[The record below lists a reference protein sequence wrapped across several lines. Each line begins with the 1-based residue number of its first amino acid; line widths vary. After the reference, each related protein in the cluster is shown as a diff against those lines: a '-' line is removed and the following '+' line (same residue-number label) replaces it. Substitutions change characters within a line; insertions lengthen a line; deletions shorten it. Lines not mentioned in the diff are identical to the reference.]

1 MKSLQRINRRL
12 ARAFILQLALISLT
26 ALLGIYAAKSV
37 LEDILI
43 QQALRDEADYFWQR
57 RAQDPHAGLPNTRN
71 MTGFLQPALDPAA
84 IPGELRGLAPG
95 FHRLQSGSAFAAGY
109 VSESAGERLILVFDG
124 SRVEELAVF
133 FGMAPL
139 GIVLIVLYSAALITY
154 WAARRAV
161 SPVIRLAEDVGR
173 IDLQSPD
180 QGLIALETRPASS
193 EPEVQALSSAL
204 ADLARRIRHFIER
217 ERTFT
222 RDVSHELRS
231 PITVIRV
238 AADMLLVDTRLDPGL
253 RDKATRIRRAS
264 AQMEE
269 LTAAFLLLA
278 REGESGPRGALE
290 CVNDVVTEQFELVRP
305 LLAGKP
311 VQLRMQA
318 AGRLYVAGS
327 EKVLSVLIG
336 NLIRNACTYTASG
349 EVRVIIES
357 LRLTIEDSGVGIP
370 ADQIERVFEPF
381 YRGSSTG
388 EGHGVGLAIVKRL
401 SERFGWPVT
410 LHSVPTRGTRA
421 QVDFPKSQFDAFN
434 ARAVLD

>member
-57 RAQDPHAGLPNTRN
+57 RARDPHAGLPNTRN
-71 MTGFLQPALDPAA
+71 MTGFLQPALDPET

-95 FHRLQSGSAFAAGY
+95 FHRLQSGSAFAAAY
-109 VSESAGERLILVFDG
+109 VSESVGERLILVFDG

-139 GIVLIVLYSAALITY
+139 AIVLIVLYSAALITY
-154 WAARRAV
+154 WTARRAV
-161 SPVIRLAEDVGR
+161 SPVIRLAEDVER

-238 AADMLLVDTRLDPGL
+238 AADMLLGDTRLDPGL
-253 RDKATRIRRAS
+253 RDKAARIRRAS

-278 REGESGPRGALE
+278 REAESGPREAFE
-290 CVNDVVTEQFELVRP
+290 CVNDVVAEQFELVRP

-311 VQLRMQA
+311 VQLCMQA
-318 AGRLYVAGS
+318 SGRLFVAGS

-336 NLIRNACTYTASG
+336 NLLRNACSYTASG
-349 EVRVIIES
+349 EVRVIIEPR
-357 LRLTIEDSGVGIP
+357 RLTVEDSGSGIP
-370 ADQIERVFEPF
+370 QEQIERVFEPF
-381 YRGSSTG
+381 YRGSASG
-388 EGHGVGLAIVKRL
+388 EGHGVGLAVVKRL
-401 SERFGWPVT
+401 SERFDWPVS
-410 LHSVPTRGTRA
+410 LHSDPGRGTRA
-421 QVDFPKSQFDAFN
+421 HIDFPRSRFDA
-434 ARAVLD
+434 LDSPPENE